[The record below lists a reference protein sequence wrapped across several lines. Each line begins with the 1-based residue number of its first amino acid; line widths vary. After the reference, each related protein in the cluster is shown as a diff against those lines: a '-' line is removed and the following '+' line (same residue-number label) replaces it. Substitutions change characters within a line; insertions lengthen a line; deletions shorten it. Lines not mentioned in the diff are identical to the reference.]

1 VVVGEDVVDLIAQL
15 AEARAQP
22 LTGRG
27 RAFGSVTAFGRG
39 FVVHE
44 VGVDQPRNE
53 VGLAAGQYARQ

>member
-1 VVVGEDVVDLIAQL
+1 VVVDEDVVDLVAQV

-27 RAFGSVTAFGRG
+27 GAFGSVTAFGGR

-44 VGVDQPRNE
+44 VGVDQSRDE
-53 VGLAAGQYARQ
+53 VGLAAGEYARQ